1 MKKPTPNNPI
11 PFHEQNII
19 EPIGFMIQGDSII
32 VANPCTIPLSMLEDV
47 IKEHRKK
54 ANTKDVTALPLL
66 IISLKFV
73 YGQKRYVIDRT

>member
-54 ANTKDVTALPLL
+54 ANTKDVTAFALL
-66 IISLKFV
+66 MIPIKLGRGK
-73 YGQKRYVIDRT
+73 